1 MYVTELINEM
11 INTLIIIK
19 IKHLNILEVIVC
31 FSWENGELLFV
42 CVYFYVISIQFL
54 VEGEKNSLKQ

>member
-31 FSWENGELLFV
+31 FSWENGELLFIS
-42 CVYFYVISIQFL
+42 VYFYVISIQFL